1 MIHETF
7 SHYNIGFIRHR
18 ACCGNEEKHFF
29 LRASVPNF
37 SHSHSRNA
45 RVHARIRRFS
55 CFCLH
60 LFTFRLYLAE
70 NKRLAGEGFTI
81 WKNELSPSCSMT
93 YGWRQLP
100 SPQRSQRGA
109 ASRQKRRSKVSRST
123 TAQRV
128 KATHRKVHPL
138 AFTRNA
144 LWFKWLRRFLTR
156 VWMVKPSPVRCL
168 FSADCDQKC
177 TRWRQKNENLLCA
190 RNARAWERS
199 SSCDGAD
206 SGWLKTDFFS
216 PKAHN
221 IGEKVEGLLL
231 PLVLSTFSGQL

>member
-1 MIHETF
+1 MLRQRGE
-7 SHYNIGFIRHR
+7 
-18 ACCGNEEKHFF
+18 ALF

-37 SHSHSRNA
+37 CHSHSPNA
-45 RVHARIRRFS
+45 RVHARVRRFS

-81 WKNELSPSCSMT
+81 LQNDLSSSCSMT

-100 SPQRSQRGA
+100 SPQRTQRGA
-109 ASRQKRRSKVSRST
+109 ASRQKRRSKVPRST

-144 LWFKWLRRFLTR
+144 LWSKRLRGFLTR
-156 VWMVKPSPVRCL
+156 VWIVKPSPVRCL
-168 FSADCDQKC
+168 LSADCDQKC
-177 TRWRQKNENLLCA
+177 PRWRQKNENLLCA
-190 RNARAWERS
+190 RNARVRATEQLRRCGQRLTENGLLFTES
-199 SSCDGAD
+199 SQHWRE
-206 SGWLKTDFFS
+206 SGGFS
-216 PKAHN
+216 PSPRTFN
-221 IGEKVEGLLL
+221 I
-231 PLVLSTFSGQL
+231 

>member
-7 SHYNIGFIRHR
+7 SHYNIWFILHR

-29 LRASVPNF
+29 LRAPAPQLQPQPQ
-37 SHSHSRNA
+37 RA
-45 RVHARIRRFS
+45 RTCARPAFFV
-55 CFCLH
+55 FCLH
-60 LFTFRLYLAE
+60 LFTFRLYLTE

-81 WKNELSPSCSMT
+81 LQNDLSSYCSMT

-123 TAQRV
+123 AARKVKTAR
-128 KATHRKVHPL
+128 RKVHPL
-138 AFTRNA
+138 AFTHNT
-144 LWFKWLRRFLTR
+144 LWSKWLWRFLTHIFK
-156 VWMVKPSPVRCL
+156 VKPSPLRCL
-168 FSADCDQKC
+168 LLADCGQKC
-177 TRWRQKNENLLCA
+177 TRWRLKNENLLCA
-190 RNARAWERS
+190 RNARAWERP
-199 SSCDGAD
+199 SSCYGAD
-206 SGWLKTDFFS
+206 GGWLKTDSFS